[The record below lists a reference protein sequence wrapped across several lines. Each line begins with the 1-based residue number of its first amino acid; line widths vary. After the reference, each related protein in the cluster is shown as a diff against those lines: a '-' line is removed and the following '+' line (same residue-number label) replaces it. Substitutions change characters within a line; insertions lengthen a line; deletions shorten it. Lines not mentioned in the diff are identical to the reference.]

1 MLMNKKYKITGM
13 TCASCVAHVEK
24 SVKQLEGIQN
34 VNVNLMTE
42 QMEVQCDDSLSE
54 DAIIHAVESAGYGV
68 AMDQPSTAVKKTE
81 TKDNG
86 NRIELIKI
94 IVSAVIL
101 VILMYVGMGKMMNW
115 PLPWFFQGDENVFAY
130 VFVQFLLSLVICVL
144 NKRFFIS
151 GGKALLNLSP
161 TMDTLVCLGAGASM
175 LYGVVALFAV
185 GYGLGH
191 NDTALIHEYSHILYF
206 ESAAMVLTLVSIGK
220 YLERISKTK
229 AGDAV
234 SKLLDLSPK
243 TAIRISGDREEEV
256 LVSQLRLDDIILVR
270 QGTSVPCDGVVISG
284 AASIDE
290 SLILGESVPR
300 EKQVGDEVVGGTINR
315 DGVIQVKVTAI
326 GEQSTLGKIIS
337 MVQEAGGSKA
347 PIARLAD
354 KLSLY
359 FVPIVL
365 AISLITMIVWSI
377 IKTDFAYGFN
387 MGISVLVISCPCA
400 LGLATPTAIMV
411 GTGKGAQ
418 LGILYK
424 NAETLEHTGKVTAI
438 VLDKTGTITAGK
450 PVVEKFEAE
459 DEKAALDLAY
469 SLEHNSQHPFA
480 LAIMDYALLHDAR
493 IQECTDYTSI
503 VGGGLKAQIGGKTVL
518 CGNERICK
526 DSDNLKE
533 YEAKV
538 ARFEQEGK
546 SILYLSVDNHI
557 IAYFV
562 ISDSIKNDS
571 VQAIEQFRKHGLKV
585 YMMTG
590 DNENVAQ
597 AVASQVGIEHFK
609 ARVLPQDKASFVK
622 ELQEKGETV
631 MMIGDGI
638 NDAPALKQSDIGVA
652 IGAGTDVA
660 LDAADIVLMHSS
672 LVDAYTAWKLSKRT
686 ILNVKENLF
695 WAFIYN
701 LCCIPLAA
709 GVFAG
714 LGVSLNPM
722 ISSAAMSVSSLIVV
736 LNALRLKLFKS
747 DIQRVE
753 ENEIK
758 SVEIEK
764 EEQPMEKKIYVT
776 GMMCMHCVSHVDKAL
791 SALNGTKKVNVDL
804 KAGTVD
810 FVGEASDE
818 EIKKAISEAG
828 YEVTKIE
835 G

>member
-1 MLMNKKYKITGM
+1 MKQKYKITGM

-24 SVKQLEGIQN
+24 SVKQLNGVQK

-42 QMEVQCDDSLSE
+42 QMEVEHDDALS
-54 DAIIHAVESAGYGV
+54 DAEIIHSVESAGYGASV
-68 AMDQPSTAVKKTE
+68 FGE
-81 TKDNG
+81 TDSSPRKIEKENGG
-86 NRIELIKI
+86 NRIDLIKI
-94 IVSAVIL
+94 IISAIL
-101 VILMYVGMGKMMNW
+101 LVVLMYVGMAKMMNW
-115 PLPWFFQGDENVFAY
+115 PLSWFFAGDENVFAY
-130 VFVQFLLSLVICVL
+130 VFFQFLISLVVCVL

-151 GGKALLNLSP
+151 GFKALFKLSP
-161 TMDTLVCLGAGASM
+161 TMDTLVALGAGASM
-175 LYGVVALFAV
+175 LYGVVALFAI

-191 NDTALIHEYSHILYF
+191 NDINLIHEYSHILYF
-206 ESAAMVLTLVSIGK
+206 ESAAMVLTLVSVGK
-220 YLERISKTK
+220 YLEKISKTK

-243 TAIRISGDREEEV
+243 TAIRITENGEEEV
-256 LVSQLRLDDIILVR
+256 LVSQLRINDIILVR
-270 QGTSVPCDGVVISG
+270 QGMSVPSDGVVISG

-300 EKQVGDEVVGGTINR
+300 EKGIGDEVVGGTINK
-315 DGVIQVKVTAI
+315 DGSIQVRVTAL

-359 FVPIVL
+359 FVPIVI
-365 AISLITMIVWSI
+365 AISLITMIVWSV
-377 IKTDFAYGFN
+377 IKADFAYGFN

-424 NAETLEHTGKVTAI
+424 DAETLEHTRKVTSI

-450 PVVEKFEAE
+450 PVVEHFFAKEE
-459 DEKAALDLAY
+459 SIALDYAY
-469 SLEHNSQHPFA
+469 SLERNSQHPFA
-480 LAIMDYALLHDAR
+480 LAIMEYASEHQAR
-493 IQECTDYTSI
+493 LMESNNYLSI
-503 VGGGLKAQIGGKTVL
+503 VGGGLKATIDGHDVL

-526 DSDNLKE
+526 DCHNLKE
-533 YEAKV
+533 YEEKASLYEK
-538 ARFEQEGK
+538 EGK
-546 SILYLSVDNHI
+546 SILYLSVDQEI
-557 IAYFV
+557 VAYFV
-562 ISDSIKNDS
+562 IADSIKEDS
-571 VQAIEQFRKHGLKV
+571 VQAIEQFQKHGLKV

-590 DNENVAQ
+590 DNESVAK
-597 AVASQVGIEHFK
+597 AVAGKVGIEHYK
-609 ARVLPQDKASFVK
+609 ARVLPQDKATFVK
-622 ELQEKGETV
+622 ELQQKGEVV

-672 LVDAYTAWKLSKRT
+672 LVDAYNAWKLSKRT

-701 LCCIPLAA
+701 LCSIPLAA
-709 GVFAG
+709 GVFVS

-736 LNALRLKLFKS
+736 LNALRLKLFKP
-747 DIQRVE
+747 DIPRIE
-753 ENEIK
+753 
-758 SVEIEK
+758 EK
-764 EEQPMEKKIYVT
+764 EINMLKKEKQNMEKKIYVK
-776 GMMCMHCVSHVDKAL
+776 GMMCMHCVAHVEKAL
-791 SALNGTKKVNVDL
+791 RELSGTEKVVVDL
-804 KAGTVD
+804 KSGIAT
-810 FVGEASDE
+810 FVGTASDE
-818 EIKKAISEAG
+818 EIKNAIASCG
-828 YEVTKIE
+828 YEVTNIE
-835 G
+835 E